1 MEKKT
6 YISPATN
13 VHRLKVEP
21 MLLKISNGQTV
32 QPLHSYATRVNV
44 DLAMTPTYGG
54 PVFDDEEDYDY

>member
-13 VHRLKVEP
+13 VHRLKIESMILTTTRP
-21 MLLKISNGQTV
+21 LNGYT
-32 QPLHSYATRVNV
+32 TRVNV

-54 PVFDDEEDYDY
+54 PVFDDDEDYDY

>member
-13 VHRLKVEP
+13 VHRLKIEP
-21 MLLKISNGQTV
+21 MLLKCSQNI
-32 QPLHSYATRVNV
+32 QPLHSYSTRVDV

-54 PVFDDEEDYDY
+54 PVFDDDEDYDY